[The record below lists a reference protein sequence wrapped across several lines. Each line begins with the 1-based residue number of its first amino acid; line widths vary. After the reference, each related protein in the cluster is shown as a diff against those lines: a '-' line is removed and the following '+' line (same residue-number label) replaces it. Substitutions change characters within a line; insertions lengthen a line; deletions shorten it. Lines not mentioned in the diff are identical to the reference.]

1 MVNISSSKY
10 DVLPKSGGSD
20 RGEWLGGLCDA
31 NYQCE
36 DECCQHDVVAVF
48 KSAAIVGLTSATFA
62 ELSSSVP
69 NESVMVGR

>member
-20 RGEWLGGLCDA
+20 RGEGLGGLCDA

-48 KSAAIVGLTSATFA
+48 
-62 ELSSSVP
+62 
-69 NESVMVGR
+69 